1 MKLDINQVKTLAETG
16 DITSLQTY
24 ILGALEKSDV
34 VTAVGTNAEVK
45 SFLDSEKD
53 KHHSVALETWKTNHL
68 QGLLDEAVAKANP
81 SETPEQKQIR
91 ELQDRLNA
99 KEAAEQRSELRN
111 KALTYAT
118 EKGIDPKFVTK
129 HVDRFLADD
138 EESTHGLFDELK
150 TDIDS
155 IVQAQV
161 EAKLKVDARQTPG
174 GASGAGGG
182 KESFGASLAKQT
194 TPNTPEGAEG
204 HYFK

>member
-24 ILGALEKSDV
+24 IIGALEKQDV
-34 VTAVGTNAEVK
+34 LTAVGTNAEVK
-45 SFLDSEKD
+45 SLLDSEKD
-53 KHHSVALETWKTNHL
+53 KHHAVALETWKTNHL

-99 KEAAEQRSELRN
+99 KEAAEKRSELRN
-111 KALTYAT
+111 KALSYAT

-129 HVDRFLADD
+129 HVDRFLGED
-138 EESTHGLFDELK
+138 EQTTTGLFDELK

-161 EAKLKVDARQTPG
+161 EAKLKGDARQTPG
-174 GASGAGGG
+174 GAAGAGNG

-194 TPNTPEGAEG
+194 SPNTPEGAEG